1 MVRAASSACNLND
14 DGTIKYAALINL
26 CIQQLPLMEVAILA
40 NWREMASNYTRS
52 GFVNRLMHCLSN
64 GRAAW
69 DQEGLFRG
77 IDWSMFENPEEAAV
91 GGNEEA
97 GSIAEE
103 PGGNGEAAVGGN
115 DDVENQ
121 EKEPGAIAE
130 VPHMYQ
136 QVIRGIDWSMFENAE
151 EAAVGGNEEA
161 GSIAEEPGG
170 NGEAAV
176 GGNDDVE
183 NQEKEPGAIAEAQH
197 MYQQV
202 RFGEW
207 FCAAGDAC
215 EFSASIDN
223 ALVEANFTFNG
234 TEWCPKHRCKQCRIA
249 VHSPCF
255 CGAGEGDAFI
265 CGQCNVAA

>member
-130 VPHMYQ
+130 
-136 QVIRGIDWSMFENAE
+136 
-151 EAAVGGNEEA
+151 
-161 GSIAEEPGG
+161 
-170 NGEAAV
+170 
-176 GGNDDVE
+176 
-183 NQEKEPGAIAEAQH
+183 AQH